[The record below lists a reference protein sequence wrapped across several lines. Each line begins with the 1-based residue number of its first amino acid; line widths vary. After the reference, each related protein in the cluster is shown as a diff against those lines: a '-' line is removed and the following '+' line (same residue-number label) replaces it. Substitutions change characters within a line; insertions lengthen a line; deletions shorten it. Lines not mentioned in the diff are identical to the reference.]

1 MADQEFSRADFT
13 EPNSS
18 PELPDT
24 PVNRLLNQPD
34 GEPYNPP
41 LFRSFTEQPSV
52 KDTVVTKAQNFTETV
67 KAQPKQVGAA
77 FFIFGVAI
85 PASAVF
91 LELLAGVCAG
101 MFFDPI
107 PTIWHKLLVA
117 FVPVANLALWWELK
131 ENDAEYRTW
140 LGVTSGVAL
149 GVSAFYALLFL
160 PLMPFA
166 MLGIIVFGIGILG
179 LSPQFSLI
187 VAIRGAIKLGRVKR
201 SQPATDKRQPSF
213 AACLLTGI
221 AISLGTLI
229 VLEIQTTLTR
239 LKLQEASST
248 DVATSQKAIRWL
260 RSYANENKLLEACY
274 SHPTGVTDV
283 LGTLL
288 TLGNPIKPIEAQKI
302 FYRVTGKPFET
313 LPEPRRP
320 DRGFL
325 GFDDD
330 NWRPRNFGVINNLSL
345 ASSRIDGSIDADAA
359 LGYFEWTMVFKN
371 NSTFQQEAR
380 AQVQL
385 PPGGVV
391 SRLTLWVN
399 GEPREA
405 AFASRGKVQAAY
417 DAVVRTRRDPVL
429 ITSSGDDRIQMQCFP
444 VPPNGEMKI
453 RFGVTAPVAL
463 ESIQQGWLKLP
474 VIADRN
480 FEVGDLKHTVWFEA
494 KGELQSSTNSLLTE
508 RPEQRLFAVRGSLAD
523 KELVSARPAIGI
535 ERANDTNEF
544 WTPDPTSKSFDAIH
558 QTIEERD
565 WQRPQRVV
573 MVIDASEGMHPHL
586 PSIAD
591 SIQRLP
597 EGIELIALSTGDE
610 ITDLIGT
617 IEPGSAKLY
626 GFVAEKIR
634 RINPEGGNDNLLA
647 LNRAWDLAAQKPD
660 SAILWLHAEKPILIG
675 NADELRQRWERRRE
689 NAPQMFDLQLAA
701 GANLVSETLDG
712 LENVETVERTSNLTK
727 DLDRLFGR
735 WRGES
740 KQLLIRRERVAR
752 QRQELQKDL
761 QETSSHLARLWAF
774 DETRRLIADK
784 NINGAVQLAA
794 SYQLV
799 TPVSGAVVLETAEQY
814 QRAGL
819 QPVPANTVPTIPE
832 PEEWLLM
839 FVALAVLLWM
849 TCRRRFTWRS
859 A

>member
-1 MADQEFSRADFT
+1 MANQELPRADFS
-13 EPNSS
+13 EPTSS
-18 PELPDT
+18 ELPDT
-24 PVNRLLNQPD
+24 PVNRLLNQYDLKPP
-34 GEPYNPP
+34 ELESP
-41 LFRSFTEQPSV
+41 LFRTFSKQP
-52 KDTVVTKAQNFTETV
+52 TTR
-67 KAQPKQVGAA
+67 VGTA
-77 FFIFGVAI
+77 FFIFGVVI

-91 LELLAGVCAG
+91 LELVAGVCAG

-107 PTIWHKLLVA
+107 PTLWHKLLVA
-117 FVPVANLALWWELK
+117 FVPLANLAIWWELK
-131 ENDAEYRTW
+131 EEDAEYNSW
-140 LGVTSGVAL
+140 LGVVSGLTL

-166 MLGIIVFGIGILG
+166 IIGIIVLGIGVLG

-201 SQPATDKRQPSF
+201 SQPATDKRQWSY
-213 AACLLTGI
+213 ATCLIVGI
-221 AISLGTLI
+221 AISLGTLSA
-229 VLEIQTTLTR
+229 LEIQTTLTR
-239 LKLQEASST
+239 LKLQQAISA
-248 DVATSQKAIRWL
+248 DAATSQNAIRWL
-260 RSYANENKLLEACY
+260 RAYANENTLLAACY
-274 SHPTGVTDV
+274 RQPLGVNDL
-283 LGTLL
+283 LGRLL
-288 TLGNPIKPIEAQKI
+288 TLGNPIQANDAQKI
-302 FYRVTGKPFET
+302 FYRVTGKPFESF
-313 LPEPRRP
+313 PEPRRP

-325 GFDDD
+325 PFDD
-330 NWRPRNFGVINNLSL
+330 NPRPQNFGVINNLSL

-371 NSTFQQEAR
+371 NTAFQQEAR

-405 AFASRGKVQAAY
+405 AFASRGKVQQAY
-417 DAVVRTRRDPVL
+417 DSVVRTRRDPVL
-429 ITSSGDDRIQMQCFP
+429 VTSSGDDRVQVQCFP

-463 ESIQQGWLKLP
+463 ESLQQGRLKLP

-480 FEVGDLKHTVWFEA
+480 FEIGDLKHTVWFEA
-494 KGELQSSTNSLLTE
+494 KRELQSSTNSLLSE

-523 KELVSARPAIGI
+523 KELVSARPFIGV
-535 ERANDTNEF
+535 ERATATDEF

-558 QTIEERD
+558 QTIEARD
-565 WQRPQRVV
+565 WQRPQRIVLVV
-573 MVIDASEGMHPHL
+573 DAAEGMQSQL
-586 PSIAD
+586 PAIAD
-591 SIQRLP
+591 SLKRLP
-597 EGIELIALSTGDE
+597 EGIELIALASGDE
-610 ITDLIGT
+610 VVNLSGEV
-617 IEPGSAKLY
+617 EPGSAKFY
-626 GFVAEKIR
+626 GFIADKIR
-634 RINPEGGNDNLLA
+634 SIKPEGGNDNLQA
-647 LNRAWDLAAQKPD
+647 LNRAWDLAAQKSG
-660 SAILWLHAEKPILIG
+660 SAILWIHGEKPLLIC

-689 NAPQMFDLQLAA
+689 NATQMLDVQTAA
-701 GANLVSETLDG
+701 GANLVSEELDG
-712 LENVETVERTSNLTK
+712 LEAIETVERSSDLAK

-774 DETRRLIADK
+774 DETHRLIADK
-784 NINGAVQLAA
+784 DINGAIKLAA

-799 TPVSGAVVLETAEQY
+799 TPVSGAIVLETAEQY

-819 QPVPANTVPTIPE
+819 EPVPTNTVPTIPE
-832 PEEWLLM
+832 PEEWALM

-849 TCRRRFTWRS
+849 TCRRRFAWRS